1 MKKSGKT
8 LKENLMILLIA
19 IILAAI
25 LYALGGLVMYFVGK
39 FVINVF
45 EINYNWTYM
54 HGLATTLVL
63 SILKSML
70 TISVDD

>member
-63 SILKSML
+63 SILKDFL
-70 TISVDD
+70 TIKIDD

>member
-1 MKKSGKT
+1 MKKELKDKLIMFLVAFIVT
-8 LKENLMILLIA
+8 LLVYL
-19 IILAAI
+19 
-25 LYALGGLVMYFVGK
+25 LGGIVMYFVGK

-63 SILKSML
+63 SVLRSTL
-70 TISVDD
+70 TIKISD